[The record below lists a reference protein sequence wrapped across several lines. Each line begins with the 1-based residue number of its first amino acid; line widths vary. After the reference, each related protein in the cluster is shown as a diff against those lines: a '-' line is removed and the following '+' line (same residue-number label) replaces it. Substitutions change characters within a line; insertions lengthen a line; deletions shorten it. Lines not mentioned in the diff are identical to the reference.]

1 MRALFVNEIKQNI
14 EGSGL
19 GPLNVGSNSIKA
31 ASNYI
36 RAVFPNIAKDAMFLN
51 DLQVDSIDGVK
62 GLPDVI
68 IRDCEKYLGSNV
80 KDLRLIDE
88 FKLNPS
94 ESGEFTYDEYHDY
107 RNWLLNIES
116 TMIPFPRSIKYEVGK
131 DVYSVRYID
140 NNRIKFV
147 CITSFIKISKYRDN
161 KTTNDWRYLV
171 CVW

>member
-19 GPLNVGSNSIKA
+19 GPLNVGSSNIKA
-31 ASNYI
+31 TSNYI
-36 RAVFPNIAKDAMFLN
+36 RSVFPNIAKEAMFLN
-51 DLQVDSIDGVK
+51 DLHVDSIDGVK
-62 GLPDVI
+62 GLPDFI
-68 IRDCEKYLGSNV
+68 IRGCEKYLGSNV

-94 ESGEFTYDEYHDY
+94 KSREFTYNEYYDY
-107 RNWLLNIES
+107 QNWHLNIES
-116 TMIPFPRSIKYEVGK
+116 TTTPFPRSIKYEVGK
-131 DVYSVRYID
+131 DVYYVQYIN

-147 CITSFIKISKYRDN
+147 KIESFITISKYRDN